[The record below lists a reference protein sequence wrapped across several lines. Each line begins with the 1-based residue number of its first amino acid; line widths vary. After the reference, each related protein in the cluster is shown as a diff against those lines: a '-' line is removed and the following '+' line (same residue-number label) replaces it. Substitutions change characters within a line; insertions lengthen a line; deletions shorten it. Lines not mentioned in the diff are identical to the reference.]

1 MFKLNSSFPKLIF
14 TSVFLRWDQPWF
26 PYLCQY
32 PQQPNQFLSIALF
45 LKLYSQCHC
54 ASLSLHPCFHWTTG
68 LTSLTMVLTCSST
81 ADSMKPCVVVIYL
94 NSKSDGTD
102 DPLVISHHLKNSLK
116 SILAL
121 NYFSIFISSY
131 ILLQIICL
139 AIPICLDPL
148 LLPTHTKAWAF
159 AALQSCSVTDT
170 AECFSHQSSSYHQ
183 TLRPISVSIPSES
196 PF

>member
-1 MFKLNSSFPKLIF
+1 
-14 TSVFLRWDQPWF
+14 
-26 PYLCQY
+26 
-32 PQQPNQFLSIALF
+32 
-45 LKLYSQCHC
+45 
-54 ASLSLHPCFHWTTG
+54 
-68 LTSLTMVLTCSST
+68 MVLTCSST

-94 NSKSDGTD
+94 NSKSDDTD

-170 AECFSHQSSSYHQ
+170 AECFSHQSSYHQ